1 MKFILLM
8 DTYIKLRN
16 IILMVTGI
24 VLIALIWKFAGYKKT
39 YFIVFFFSIF
49 FFVPTLFFGSELDRL
64 GDIVDVIILSFT
76 IELPPVL
83 LFLSIRNFEK
93 QLGIAKW
100 LSITGLIVSLILCII
115 LFIGM
120 MAGGGG

>member
-1 MKFILLM
+1 M
-8 DTYIKLRN
+8 DPYIKLRN
-16 IILMVTGI
+16 IFLMITGI
-24 VLIALIWKFAGYKKT
+24 VLIALIWKFAGYKRT

-49 FFVPTLFFGSELDRL
+49 FLVATLFFGSELDRL

-83 LFLSIRNFEK
+83 LYLSIRNFEK
-93 QLGIAKW
+93 QPGIAKW
-100 LSITGLIVSLILCII
+100 ISITGLIVSFILCII

-120 MAGGGG
+120 MAGGGGGMIG